1 MAQDIPSEQ
10 PAPAPERRRWRFSLN
25 NLQII
30 LIALVVVGGR
40 LVIDF
45 SQRIVEGQQKTEE
58 QRQIEAEIDALMLE
72 REELEAAKA
81 YYSSEA
87 FVEVWAHDEGK
98 MVRDGEVLV
107 VPLYTGNPLPEAVLD
122 APSGAGPTTSQPVNP
137 WRVWWGMFFDVA
149 PPSDS
154 TP

>member
-1 MAQDIPSEQ
+1 MTQELPSEQ
-10 PAPAPERRRWRFSLN
+10 SALAPERGRWRFSLN

-45 SQRIVEGQQKTEE
+45 SQRIVEGQQKTDE
-58 QRQIEAEIDALMLE
+58 QSLIESEIEALLLE
-72 REELEAAKA
+72 REELEAAKT

-87 FVEVWAHDEGK
+87 FIEVWAHDEGK

-107 VPLYTGNPLPEAVLD
+107 VPLYTGNPLPQAQLD
-122 APSGAGPTTSQPVNP
+122 APSAVGPTPSQTVNP
-137 WRVWWGMFFDVA
+137 WRVWWGMFFDVS
-149 PPSDS
+149 PPADS
-154 TP
+154 VP